1 MFKKTAKIFAIILCA
16 FCAGFLHTLNI
27 FAEKSYPEPSKLF
40 YVNDLADVINVETE
54 SYIVDSNLALKA
66 QTGGQIVIM
75 TVKDLNGEAIEDY
88 AHSVFEQY
96 GIGSADKNNGTL
108 ILLSVGDR
116 QSRIELGRGTEG
128 FITDAESGRIQDN
141 YMIPDFKNNN
151 WNDGLRK
158 GFDAVLARYEKEYE
172 IDVSETAIIE
182 EPQDNEAIERES
194 FLLFGL
200 FAVCFAV
207 AKIFKPNRKVRIAL
221 SITGMILS
229 AVSLFY
235 TNVFGPTISV
245 YLLAAG
251 MGMLMGSLFE
261 FHMLLSSGGHYH
273 GGGWSSGG
281 HSSSGHSGGGGHSSG
296 GGSSRSF

>member
-1 MFKKTAKIFAIILCA
+1 MFKKTAKIFAISLCA

-245 YLLAAG
+245 YLLADE
-251 MGMLMGSLFE
+251 SCI
-261 FHMLLSSGGHYH
+261 
-273 GGGWSSGG
+273 
-281 HSSSGHSGGGGHSSG
+281 
-296 GGSSRSF
+296 